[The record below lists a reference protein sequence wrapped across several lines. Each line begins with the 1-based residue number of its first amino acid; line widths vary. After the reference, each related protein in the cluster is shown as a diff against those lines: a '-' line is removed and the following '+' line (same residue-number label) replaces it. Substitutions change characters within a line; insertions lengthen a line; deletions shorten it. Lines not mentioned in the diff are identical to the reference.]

1 MIYKYGDNNSH
12 DSNNRSLPFDEER
25 RRPLS
30 NANATA
36 QNNNNVFVSNDR
48 SVIGL
53 RGVSAHAYGNY
64 HDSASVN
71 GDVFDGIVERDER
84 GDGADA
90 SALMSV

>member
-48 SVIGL
+48 SVIGIRASNL
-53 RGVSAHAYGNY
+53 IGNNACPRR
-64 HDSASVN
+64 HRHR
-71 GDVFDGIVERDER
+71 EH
-84 GDGADA
+84 
-90 SALMSV
+90 